1 MCRYLQ
7 HTTTLALPLVLLAI
21 HAITVV
27 RAGEQEREVWY
38 EGARRAIEARIRA
51 ATNSNGAG
59 PGTGGTGEAGGG
71 AGTGGGG
78 GNTAPS
84 AVARGVVLFV
94 GDGMGMS
101 TLTAAR
107 ILSGQRHGNTGEE
120 AQLAWDSFPAVA
132 LSRTY
137 NMDAQVGES
146 SACATA
152 LLCGVKANYETV
164 GLDSSA
170 RFENCYSSFDAHV
183 PSLINWAQGQGK
195 STGLVT
201 TTRVTHATPAALYA
215 HAASRYWE
223 DDGKVPSA
231 SRPSCK
237 DIARQLLEDEP
248 GRNIN
253 VILGG
258 GRRHFVPKVTLD
270 PEEPDKEGRR
280 LDGRNLIEEWSRN
293 NRIRKVSSRYVSNKE
308 QFDSVDP
315 RQVNYL
321 LGLFAYS
328 HMDFDVDRN
337 TNGTGDPSLTEMTL
351 KALHILA
358 KNPEGYFLF
367 VEGGRIDHAH
377 HYNNA
382 YRALD
387 ETLALEKAV
396 RAVMKEVD
404 LTETLI
410 VVTADHSHVLTLG
423 GLATHRGNPILGS
436 DSKVSDVDGQPYTT
450 LLYSNGPG
458 YTQPRNILRDAGK
471 DSIQAVCTYFQ
482 RTTTTTTREEKEEK
496 TNKKKEQ
503 KIEKGKKSPVTTY
516 AKSAFSMP
524 VPIVTNGPFSL
535 AFLFFFAL
543 FFSTST
549 LPRSDPENVKIE
561 SQSVISN
568 RPGKIVSFVSESIR
582 EKEERKI
589 KKKSKKDK
597 NCNNTT
603 ESIKYILRVSRTC
616 EIKILRR
623 GAAHASFLF
632 RERFFVFCFV
642 SLILVKIVSLIFFFF
657 FFTYFT

>member
-1 MCRYLQ
+1 MWRYLQ
-7 HTTTLALPLVLLAI
+7 YTIFGLTVVLLTI
-21 HAITVV
+21 HEIVFV
-27 RAGEQEREVWY
+27 QAGEQERVAWY
-38 EGARRAIEARIRA
+38 EGATRAIEGRIRA
-51 ATNSNGAG
+51 SAATWSASGSA
-59 PGTGGTGEAGGG
+59 PAGG
-71 AGTGGGG
+71 
-78 GNTAPS
+78 
-84 AVARGVVLFV
+84 VARGVVLFV

-132 LSRTY
+132 LARTY

-170 RFENCYSSFDAHV
+170 RFENCYSSFDARV
-183 PSLINWAQGQGK
+183 PSLINWAQEQGK

-223 DDGKVPSA
+223 DDGKVPPA
-231 SRPSCK
+231 ARTSCK

-258 GRRHFVPKVTLD
+258 GRRHFVPKVIQD

-293 NRIRKVSSRYVSNKE
+293 HRLRNVAAKYVANKE
-308 QFDSVDP
+308 QFESVDP
-315 RQVNYL
+315 RKVNHL
-321 LGLFAYS
+321 LGLFSYS

-337 TNGTGDPSLTEMTL
+337 TNGSGDPSLAEMTI
-351 KALHILA
+351 KALRILA

-387 ETLALEKAV
+387 ETLALEEAV

-404 LTETLI
+404 LSETLL

-423 GLATHRGNPILGS
+423 GLATHRGNPIFGS
-436 DSKVSDVDGQPYTT
+436 DSKMSDVDGQPYTT

-458 YTQPRNILRDAGK
+458 YTQPRNILREAGK
-471 DSIQAVCTYFQ
+471 DSIQLKEEYEGKVEKLRQEVALLSGKK
-482 RTTTTTTREEKEEK
+482 REERIQD
-496 TNKKKEQ
+496 TNEDSMVGT
-503 KIEKGKKSPVTTY
+503 IEDGTVLKPEDDPVADMTQQ
-516 AKSAFSMP
+516 
-524 VPIVTNGPFSL
+524 L
-535 AFLFFFAL
+535 
-543 FFSTST
+543 
-549 LPRSDPENVKIE
+549 
-561 SQSVISN
+561 ISN
-568 RPGKIVSFVSESIR
+568 REKIEMLSR
-582 EKEERKI
+582 QNERLTKTL
-589 KKKSKKDK
+589 SRLR
-597 NCNNTT
+597 
-603 ESIKYILRVSRTC
+603 KYRLTSQ
-616 EIKILRR
+616 
-623 GAAHASFLF
+623 S
-632 RERFFVFCFV
+632 
-642 SLILVKIVSLIFFFF
+642 
-657 FFTYFT
+657 